1 MYNFKNLE
9 IAKSSEDNEQNI
21 EVVYYDIRIMIFM
34 NKKTFKR
41 NSGLSKIRI
50 NKLQWNLKVH

>member
-1 MYNFKNLE
+1 LYNFKNLE

-50 NKLQWNLKVH
+50 NKLQ